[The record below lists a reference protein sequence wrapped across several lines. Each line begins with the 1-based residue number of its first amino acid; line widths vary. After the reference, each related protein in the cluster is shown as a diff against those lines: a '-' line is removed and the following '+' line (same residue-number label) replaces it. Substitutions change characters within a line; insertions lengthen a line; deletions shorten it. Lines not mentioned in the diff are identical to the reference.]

1 MTLEEAAAIINKTVR
16 RTGSKASWRV
26 KAIIDGKV
34 VIDGFTRMDIAVDPS
49 ELTPTKKTMR
59 ATK

>member
-1 MTLEEAAAIINKTVR
+1 MTLAEAAAIIGRTVR

-34 VIDGFTRMDIAVDPS
+34 VVNSFTRMDVAVDPS

-59 ATK
+59 ATE